1 MNFNERV
8 YEICKKIPKGRVST
22 YKSIAE
28 VMNTKAYRAVGRAL
42 ACNPYAPI
50 VPCHRI
56 LNSKGELYGFKG
68 KKDKISLKLKK
79 ELLEMEGIEF
89 NGNFVVNF
97 KNVFYKL
104 R

>member
-8 YEICKKIPKGRVST
+8 YELCKKIPKGRVST

-28 VMNTKAYRAVGRAL
+28 AMNTEAYRAVGRAL

-56 LNSKGELYGFKG
+56 LSSRGELHGFKG
-68 KKDKISLKLKK
+68 KKDKMSLKSKK
-79 ELLEMEGIEF
+79 ELLEKEGVKF
-89 NGNFVVNF
+89 NGDFVVNF

>member
-8 YEICKKIPKGRVST
+8 YEICKKIPIGKVST
-22 YKSIAE
+22 YKEIARL
-28 VMNTKAYRAVGRAL
+28 MNTKAYRAVGKAL
-42 ACNPYAPI
+42 SCNPYAPK

-56 LNSKGELYGFKG
+56 LNSKGELHGFKG
-68 KKDKISLKLKK
+68 KKDKIALKSKK
-79 ELLEMEGIEF
+79 ELLEKEGIQF
-89 NGNFVVNF
+89 NGNLVVNF